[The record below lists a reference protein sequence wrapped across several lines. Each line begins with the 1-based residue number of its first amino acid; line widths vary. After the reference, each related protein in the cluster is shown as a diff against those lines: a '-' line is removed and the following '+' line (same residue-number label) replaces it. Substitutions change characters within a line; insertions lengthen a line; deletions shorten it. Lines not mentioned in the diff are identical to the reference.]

1 MSLLALTLH
10 AAALAAEPAGAMQ
23 QAPQTPPPAQVQQ
36 QPAVAPQTPPAPT
49 PTEEELEEGY
59 DLGRVDAAGTRR
71 GSVIGDIEPDIVLDE
86 SMIATYG
93 ASTIGELLAAIE
105 PLTQSNR
112 GRGGGQPI
120 LLVNGRR
127 ISGFRE
133 IANIPTEAIERTEI
147 LPEEVALSYGYR
159 ADQRV
164 VNFVLKP
171 NFRSTQVQ
179 GSVRVPSQGGRT
191 SLNGETG
198 LFTVSGGAR
207 WNVDVGA
214 SRDTALFEDER
225 DITRDTGLPF
235 SRLGTVGGL
244 LAGGEIDPALSGLA
258 GSTVTTALAP
268 ATAASGPVG
277 LSAFAPGAGQR
288 VAEDATA
295 WRTLLPRREEARV
308 NASMTRGLSQN

>member
-1 MSLLALTLH
+1 MTLLALTLQAAV
-10 AAALAAEPAGAMQ
+10 AAAPAGAVQ
-23 QAPQTPPPAQVQQ
+23 QAPQTPPSVQVQQ
-36 QPAVAPQTPPAPT
+36 PTPET
-49 PTEEELEEGY
+49 RVPTEEELDDSY
-59 DLGRVDAAGTRR
+59 DLGVVDAPTARR
-71 GSVIGDIEPDIVLDE
+71 GSVVGDIQPDLVLDE

-159 ADQRV
+159 ADQRG

-225 DITRDTGLPF
+225 DITRDTG
-235 SRLGTVGGL
+235 
-244 LAGGEIDPALSGLA
+244 
-258 GSTVTTALAP
+258 
-268 ATAASGPVG
+268 
-277 LSAFAPGAGQR
+277 
-288 VAEDATA
+288 
-295 WRTLLPRREEARV
+295 
-308 NASMTRGLSQN
+308 

>member
-1 MSLLALTLH
+1 MTLLALTLQ
-10 AAALAAEPAGAMQ
+10 AAALAAEPAGVTQ
-23 QAPQTPPPAQVQQ
+23 QATQTPPPAAAQSQSVQT
-36 QPAVAPQTPPAPT
+36 PEGAPQ
-49 PTEEELEEGY
+49 PTEAELQQAY
-59 DLGRVDAAGTRR
+59 DLGRVDAGATRR

-93 ASTIGELLAAIE
+93 ASTIQELLAAIE

-133 IANIPTEAIERTEI
+133 IHNIPTEAIERTEI
-147 LPEEVALSYGYR
+147 LPEEVALSYGYA
-159 ADQRV
+159 ADRRV

-179 GSVRVPSQGGRT
+179 GSVRVPTQGGRT
-191 SLNGETG
+191 SLNTDIG
-198 LFTVSGGAR
+198 LFTVQGVAR
-207 WNVDVGA
+207 WNLDVGA

-235 SRLGTVGGL
+235 SRLGTVAGL
-244 LAGGEIDPALSGLA
+244 LPGGQIDPALSALA

-268 ATAASGPVG
+268 ITAANGPVS
-277 LSAFAPGAGQR
+277 LSAFVPGAGQR

-295 WRTLLPRREEARV
+295 YRTLLPRRDEARIIAYMKRV
-308 NASMTRGLSQN
+308 V